1 MDEPRTRLLRTETPT
16 VARKRIDLVVAA
28 SEMES
33 GVLSLRQEIIR
44 RIRSKHPLR
53 RTAGVSGTSTTILF
67 SALSIK

>member
-16 VARKRIDLVVAA
+16 VTRKRIDLVAA

-53 RTAGVSGTSTTILF
+53 RTAGVSGTLNNY
-67 SALSIK
+67 SI